1 MANKRSDPKILK
13 LEGIEAP
20 LVVRRNPRARRL
32 TLRLDQ
38 ASGAPQLSL
47 PRGVPLSE
55 GLDFARSRS
64 GWLLAQLESLPPRVA
79 FAEGARVPYLGEPQV
94 IRHAPWA
101 RRGVWREAG
110 AIWVSGFAEHLARRV
125 TDFLRHEAR
134 RELTARAG
142 DKAARLGRRPARRL
156 GRISIRD
163 TQSRWGSCSS
173 DGDISFSWR
182 LILAPEPVLDYVVAH
197 EVAHLVHLNH
207 GARFWA
213 LVDGLT
219 AEVAGPKRWL
229 RRNGGALLRYG

>member
-1 MANKRSDPKILK
+1 MANRRSSPKMLK
-13 LEGIEAP
+13 LEGIEVP
-20 LVVRRNPRARRL
+20 LVVRRNPRARHL

-55 GLDFARSRS
+55 GLDFARRRS
-64 GWLLAQLESLPPRVA
+64 DWIRDQLESLPPRIA
-79 FAEGARVPYLGEPQV
+79 FDEGAEIPYLGEPQT

-101 RRGVWREAG
+101 RRGVWREPG

-125 TDFLRHEAR
+125 TDFLRREAR
-134 RELTARAG
+134 RELSARAS
-142 DKAARLGRRPARRL
+142 DKAERLGRSL

-173 DGDISFSWR
+173 DGDVSFSWR
-182 LILAPEPVLDYVVAH
+182 LVMAPEPVLDYVVAH

-207 GARFWA
+207 GPRFWA
-213 LVDGLT
+213 LVNDLSS
-219 AEVAGPKRWL
+219 EVAGPRRWL
-229 RRNGGALLRYG
+229 KANGGALLRYG

>member
-1 MANKRSDPKILK
+1 M
-13 LEGIEAP
+13 P
-20 LVVRRNPRARRL
+20 LVVRRNPRARHL

-55 GLDFARSRS
+55 GLDFARRRS
-64 GWLLAQLESLPPRVA
+64 DWIQAQLESLPPRIA
-79 FAEGARVPYLGEPQV
+79 FAEGAEIPYLGEPQT
-94 IRHAPWA
+94 IRHAPRG
-101 RRGVWREAG
+101 RRGVWREPG
-110 AIWVSGFAEHLARRV
+110 TIWVSGFAEHMARRL
-125 TDFLRHEAR
+125 TDFLKREAR
-134 RELTARAG
+134 RELSARAQ
-142 DKAARLGRRPARRL
+142 DKAGRLDRNL

-207 GARFWA
+207 GPRFWA
-213 LVDGLT
+213 LVDDLT
-219 AEVAGPKRWL
+219 VDVAGPRRWL
-229 RRNGGALLRYG
+229 RQNGGALLRYG